1 MDDVGKLCYVSRR
14 ANSLWVSQDD
24 ELHTSARVF
33 IRRFRQL
40 HLIWLVM
47 EANAPLTILTYE
59 SEGVFRCFV
68 CCVFSSC
75 CFMCLWRGKD
85 DHNNGQDL
93 AVDLSQEW
101 PKMTRASGEWS
112 SCLHSLYV
120 TRFRTLFI
128 ELSVASF
135 IFIIKLFFKIV
146 NSANQEICCAIRYF
160 K

>member
-1 MDDVGKLCYVSRR
+1 MMSECYV
-14 ANSLWVSQDD
+14 
-24 ELHTSARVF
+24 TSHDVQTLCRSVKMMNFIQGRVF

-40 HLIWLVM
+40 HLIWLVLG
-47 EANAPLTILTYE
+47 AKAPLSILTYE

-68 CCVFSSC
+68 CCVFSSRC
-75 CFMCLWRGKD
+75 LMCLWRGKD

-101 PKMTRASGEWS
+101 PKMTRATGGSL

-120 TRFRTLFI
+120 TRFRTLPTV
-128 ELSVASF
+128 LCVASF
-135 IFIIKLFFKIV
+135 IFIIKLVFNIV